1 MLLRKRDASLVG
13 RDFPQSTGQ
22 LDYRDAAAA
31 FSKAVAIKPNAAFG
45 HYGLAL
51 VESSQGHYAASLTH
65 LQQLAIATVINLVRI
80 LAWSES
86 QPIAKTRTSRFAA
99 LVVY

>member
-1 MLLRKRDASLVG
+1 MRVKPHHEALQQDRARQKDAT
-13 RDFPQSTGQ
+13 FWEN
-22 LDYRDAAAA
+22 YRAR
-31 FSKAVAIKPNAAFG
+31 SGIEGTISRGVRAFG
-45 HYGLAL
+45 MRPSRYR
-51 VESSQGHYAASLTH
+51 EMEKTH